1 MINLKKRNFPLCLKG
16 RMYVSATQ
24 AFPLY
29 YFVLTF
35 IVYFSTHWSHIHIGV
50 AIACLSFLPA
60 CFIPESPR
68 WLAQNNRHEE
78 AFEVMI
84 CKYLYFNNFMKI
96 FFRRANT
103 STLYLLQIQ

>member
-1 MINLKKRNFPLCLKG
+1 MSSSLLFDSSSTHCVERFGAKFSNLLKG

-24 AFPLY
+24 ALPIY
-29 YFVLTF
+29 YF
-35 IVYFSTHWSHIHIGV
+35 IVAIIVHFSRHWSNVHIGV
-50 AIACLSFLPA
+50 AIASFSFIPA

-84 CKYLYFNNFMKI
+84 QRLFCLFV
-96 FFRRANT
+96 
-103 STLYLLQIQ
+103 